1 MIANHKEVEMASP
14 WMIYFRKL
22 DTFFRNDDS
31 VNVTFDKDNN
41 AIKIYVTGEAKAEAL
56 GKLLPSHKSFGN
68 VIIDII
74 IYPANTS
81 TKPRMELLKT
91 ALEGNKAVSYIQSMN
106 IASLNDFNFIVF
118 VPKVV
123 QYYNDDT
130 SDINGICSTLYQDL
144 AKDLFGEQAGIFF
157 CTDLNNDE

>member
-1 MIANHKEVEMASP
+1 MNNKEFEMASP

-56 GKLLPSHKSFGN
+56 GKLLPSRKSFGN

-81 TKPRMELLKT
+81 TKSRMELLKT
-91 ALEGNKAVSYIQSMN
+91 ALEGNKAVSYIRSMS

>member
-1 MIANHKEVEMASP
+1 
-14 WMIYFRKL
+14 
-22 DTFFRNDDS
+22 
-31 VNVTFDKDNN
+31 
-41 AIKIYVTGEAKAEAL
+41 
-56 GKLLPSHKSFGN
+56 
-68 VIIDII
+68 
-74 IYPANTS
+74 
-81 TKPRMELLKT
+81 MELLKN
-91 ALEGNKAVSYIQSMN
+91 ALEGNKAVSYIRSMS